1 MDIGLFSSPL
11 HEDYNA
17 MRVTNEKLPED
28 TPGTKQIPLVV
39 PKHINNKTKSE
50 MDIGLFSSPL
60 HEDYHARRVTK
71 EGSVTAPT
79 ADIPGRTKRIL
90 LVVQAFPP
98 LLKNAGGV
106 AKRYLTLCRAMID
119 GLGWTVT
126 IMVGSLRF
134 FFLFILS
141 FFFFCIIIQLNY
153 TCLFSRIDL
162 FYSYSLSLV
171 NDL

>member
-28 TPGTKQIPLVV
+28 TPIQIPLVV

-134 FFLFILS
+134 FFS
-141 FFFFCIIIQLNY
+141 FFPFLFFLLYNNTIKLY
-153 TCLFSRIDL
+153 LPFLT
-162 FYSYSLSLV
+162 Y
-171 NDL
+171 

>member
-17 MRVTNEKLPED
+17 MRVTNEKLP
-28 TPGTKQIPLVV
+28 KQIPLTV
-39 PKHINNKTKSE
+39 PKHINNKIKSE

-71 EGSVTAPT
+71 EGSVKAPT

-126 IMVGSLRF
+126 IMVGLFVF
-134 FFLFILS
+134 FSFYPFLF
-141 FFFFCIIIQLNY
+141 
-153 TCLFSRIDL
+153 FS
-162 FYSYSLSLV
+162 SV
-171 NDL
+171 